1 MQVQSVFRGF
11 LLSVL
16 SLVPTSPLA
25 QDAFYSP
32 SPEQMEQVKRLQP
45 FPSDEKM
52 RKAMQEQKA
61 RSQEVFRKLEPNYKG
76 LDKVPVVQQ
85 ALPNVRPQKPNLDLN
100 GLVRQYAAKNRP
112 LQPGKGKTDLM
123 VFVSLSMPE
132 VSLFRLAHQAE
143 RSGAVL
149 VLRGLKN
156 NSLKATAEAM
166 RKYELHAKKATWRI
180 DPPAFTKFGVKAV
193 PTFVVAKSDQALFAG
208 ADGCADPGAF
218 AAVSG
223 DVSLDFALDEIGR
236 TRPDLDGVAQGYLS
250 KLQGGG

>member
-1 MQVQSVFRGF
+1 MSLPIHWF

-16 SLVPTSPLA
+16 SLVPISTLA

-32 SPEQMEQVKRLQP
+32 SPEQMEQAKRLQP
-45 FPSDEKM
+45 FPSDDKM

-61 RSQEVFRKLEPNYKG
+61 RSQEVFRKLEPDYKG
-76 LDKVPVVQQ
+76 LDKAPIVQQ
-85 ALPNVRPQKPNLDLN
+85 ALPNVQPQKPNLDLN

-112 LQPGKGKTDLM
+112 APAGQVKTDLM

-132 VSLFRLAHQAE
+132 GSLMRLTHQAA

-156 NSLKATAEAM
+156 NSLKATAEAL
-166 RKYELHAKKATWRI
+166 RKYEQQAKATWQI
-180 DPPAFTKFGVKAV
+180 NPPAFTKFGVKAV
-193 PTFVVAKSDQALFAG
+193 PTFVLDKSDQALSAG

-218 AAVSG
+218 AAVTG
-223 DVSLDFALDEIGR
+223 DVSLDFALEHIAR
-236 TRPDLDGVAQGYLS
+236 VRPDLDAIAQGYLA
-250 KLQGGG
+250 KLQGGN